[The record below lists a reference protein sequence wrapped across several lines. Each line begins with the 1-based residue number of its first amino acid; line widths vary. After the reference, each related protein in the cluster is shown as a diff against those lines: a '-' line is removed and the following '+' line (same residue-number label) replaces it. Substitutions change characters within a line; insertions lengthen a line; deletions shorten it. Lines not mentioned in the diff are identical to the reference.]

1 MELPKEENELVELA
15 VTTSSAT
22 SYQDLLQAQLG
33 LFESQIERLE
43 NIVTTQCELTGV
55 NPLSQEMAAGSL
67 SIKIGKRPRDLLNP
81 KAIKYMQSV
90 FALKD
95 TISKKETR
103 EISSLFRITATQV
116 RDFFNSQRSRVR
128 KFVRLSREKAN
139 RSTSCNEM
147 HDEVPSTSSPNMP
160 IEPVPI
166 HIVVP
171 TNIEEGPSCS
181 TQVEVLSH
189 VDDLDRHFVDN
200 IFSLM
205 RKEELFSGQ
214 VKLMEWILQIQ
225 NPSVLYWF
233 LTNGGVMILATW
245 LSQAASEEQTSVLN
259 VVLKVLCHLPLQR
272 ALPVHMSA
280 ILQGV
285 NKLRFY
291 RKSDISNRARMLL
304 ARWSKAFAKSQA
316 LKKRNGMNSAADAQD
331 EMLLKQSID
340 EVMCNE
346 ARDSKVDNSGNA
358 LIPFDNQDNLRKL
371 GPSHPLKMITASIDD
386 SNKRRGVL
394 SSQGQ
399 KRRKVQ
405 MVEQPVQRTGTRNP
419 QVAKSVPATQSRPL
433 SADDI
438 QKAKMRAQFMQ
449 NKYGK
454 SITSSEESQKKCTSS
469 QASPSVPNAFVRPK
483 LEEQKKLDLASSEV
497 ATQQETPRDITVNLD
512 SDPPW
517 KKCKNVQI
525 PWQTPPEVK
534 ISDSWHVGIGENSK
548 EVEVQKNRARRER
561 EVVYRTIQ
569 EIPPDPREPWDREMD
584 FDDLLTPEIP
594 IEQMP
599 DVEPLEAPVSA
610 VESQEVAALVAS
622 TSSQNVGGSGMPE
635 PDLELLAELLKN
647 PQLVFAL
654 TSGQA
659 GELSSGETVKLL
671 DLIKANGVN
680 SLSSLAALGTK
691 ADNKVEVSLPSPT
704 PSSDPVTGGL
714 KPDFSRNPFSRLH
727 TVANG
732 NAHKDPGVGQT
743 HPASSLNQPQI
754 PATLVLTPQLS
765 AGGVQQLVHQHQVVP
780 PVSSFQTAS
789 QQWHPPITPANTKL
803 ASEMR
808 LNTNNLANSTL
819 AIPNVLDGASRATR
833 VKTLGN
839 VQPLPGSIMSTLTER
854 QIGRPSSGIVQPHQP
869 KLAQVSYGTEPVV
882 SNSWRVRPGLEPE
895 PHYQEIPRSNNYNA
909 YTGGPLQT
917 LDARERNHL
926 AEAPKFETW
935 SPENS
940 PMRSHEYVVGRN
952 QPQPIMNSRHGYR
965 PERAMLQNSVQPSG
979 YRDHGRGGNRGWR
992 GGRR

>member
-1 MELPKEENELVELA
+1 MELPKEENQLA
-15 VTTSSAT
+15 VATSSAT
-22 SYQDLLQAQLG
+22 SYHDLLHAQLG
-33 LFESQIERLE
+33 LFKSQIEHLK

-67 SIKIGKRPRDLLNP
+67 SIKIGKKPRDLLNP

-116 RDFFNSQRSRVR
+116 RDFFNNKRSRVR
-128 KFVRLSREKAN
+128 KFVTLSREKAN
-139 RSTSCNEM
+139 RSTACNEI
-147 HDEVPSTSSPNMP
+147 HDEVLSTSNPNIP
-160 IEPVPI
+160 NEPVPI
-166 HIVVP
+166 HSVVP
-171 TNIEEGPSCS
+171 MNIEERPSS
-181 TQVEVLSH
+181 SVQDEVLSH
-189 VDDLDRHFVDN
+189 VDNSDRYFVEN

-225 NPSVLYWF
+225 NPSVLNWF

-259 VVLKVLCHLPLQR
+259 VVLKVLCHLPLMK

-304 ARWSKAFAKSQA
+304 ASWSKAFAKSQA
-316 LKKRNGMNSAADAQD
+316 LKKRNGMNLAADAQD
-331 EMLLKQSID
+331 EMLLKQSIE
-340 EVMCNE
+340 EVLGDE
-346 ARDSKVDNSGNA
+346 ARDSKVNDFGNA
-358 LIPFDNQDNLRKL
+358 LIPFENQHNLRKVK
-371 GPSHPLKMITASIDD
+371 PSQPLKMITASTDD

-394 SSQGQ
+394 SIKAQ

-405 MVEQPVQRTGTRNP
+405 MVEQPVQRTGIRSSP

-438 QKAKMRAQFMQ
+438 QKAKMRAQFIQ

-454 SITSSEESQKKCTSS
+454 SITSPDESQKKIISS
-469 QASPSVPNAFVRPK
+469 QASPSVTNAFVRPK
-483 LEEQKKLDLASSEV
+483 LEEQNKLDIASSKV
-497 ATQQETPRDITVNLD
+497 ATQQETPRDVTGNLNLD
-512 SDPPW
+512 PPR
-517 KKCKNVQI
+517 KNCKNVQI
-525 PWQTPPEVK
+525 PWQTPPEIN
-534 ISDSWHVGIGENSK
+534 ISDSWHVGTGESSK
-548 EVEVQKNRARRER
+548 EVEVQKNRAWRER

-569 EIPPDPREPWDREMD
+569 EIPPDPREPWDGEMD

-599 DVEPLEAPVSA
+599 DVEPLEAPV
-610 VESQEVAALVAS
+610 ESQEVAATVAS
-622 TSSQNVGGSGMPE
+622 TSSQNVGGIGMPE

-654 TSGQA
+654 TSGQ
-659 GELSSGETVKLL
+659 GGQLSSGETVKLL
-671 DLIKANGVN
+671 DMIKANGVN
-680 SLSSLAALGTK
+680 SSSSLAALGTK

-714 KPDFSRNPFSRLH
+714 KPDFLRNPFSRQH
-727 TVANG
+727 AVTNG
-732 NAHKDPGVGQT
+732 NAHT
-743 HPASSLNQPQI
+743 LPATSLNYREI
-754 PATLVLTPQLS
+754 PANLVLAPQSS
-765 AGGVQQLVHQHQVVP
+765 AAVQQVVHQHQVVP

-789 QQWHPPITPANTKL
+789 QQWHLNLTSANTKL
-803 ASEMR
+803 ASEMMI
-808 LNTNNLANSTL
+808 NANNLANSTL
-819 AIPNVLDGASRATR
+819 
-833 VKTLGN
+833 GN
-839 VQPLPGSIMSTLTER
+839 AQPLPGSVMSTSTER
-854 QIGRPSSGIVQPHQP
+854 QI
-869 KLAQVSYGTEPVV
+869 SYG
-882 SNSWRVRPGLEPE
+882 PE
-895 PHYQEIPRSNNYNA
+895 PHHREIARSNYYNA
-909 YTGGPLQT
+909 YARGPLQ
-917 LDARERNHL
+917 ASERNHL
-926 AEAPKFETW
+926 EQAPKFETW

-940 PMRSHEYVVGRN
+940 PVRSHEYVVGPN

-965 PERAMLQNSVQPSG
+965 TERAMLQNPVQPSG
-979 YRDHGRGGNRGWR
+979 YQDHGRGRNRGWH

>member
-1 MELPKEENELVELA
+1 MELPKEENQLA

-22 SYQDLLQAQLG
+22 SYHDLLHAQLG
-33 LFESQIERLE
+33 LFKSQVEHLE

-67 SIKIGKRPRDLLNP
+67 SIKIGKKPRDLLNP

-116 RDFFNSQRSRVR
+116 RDFFNNKRSRVR
-128 KFVRLSREKAN
+128 KFITLSREKAN
-139 RSTSCNEM
+139 RSTACNEIP
-147 HDEVPSTSSPNMP
+147 DEAPSTSNPNIP

-166 HIVVP
+166 HSVVP
-171 TNIEEGPSCS
+171 INIEEGPSCS
-181 TQVEVLSH
+181 TQDEVLSH
-189 VDDLDRHFVDN
+189 VDNSDRYFVDN

-259 VVLKVLCHLPLQR
+259 VVLKVLCHLPLMK
-272 ALPVHMSA
+272 ALPVQMSA

-291 RKSDISNRARMLL
+291 SKSDISNRARMLL

-316 LKKRNGMNSAADAQD
+316 LKKRNGMNSAANAQD

-340 EVMCNE
+340 EVMGNE
-346 ARDSKVDNSGNA
+346 ARDSKVDNSANA
-358 LIPFDNQDNLRKL
+358 LISFENQDNLRKL
-371 GPSHPLKMITASIDD
+371 RPSQPPKMITASTDD

-394 SSQGQ
+394 SSQAQ

-405 MVEQPVQRTGTRNP
+405 MVEQPVQRTGVRSSP

-454 SITSSEESQKKCTSS
+454 SITSPDESQKKSLSS

-483 LEEQKKLDLASSEV
+483 LEEQKKLDIASSKV
-497 ATQQETPRDITVNLD
+497 ATKQETPRDVTVNVDL
-512 SDPPW
+512 DPPR
-517 KKCKNVQI
+517 KKCNNVQI
-525 PWQTPPEVK
+525 PWQTPPEIK

-569 EIPPDPREPWDREMD
+569 EIPPDPREPWDGEMD

-599 DVEPLEAPVSA
+599 DVEPLEAPV
-610 VESQEVAALVAS
+610 ESQEVAATTAS
-622 TSSQNVGGSGMPE
+622 TSSQNVSGVGMPE

-654 TSGQA
+654 TSGQ
-659 GELSSGETVKLL
+659 GGPLSSGETVKLL
-671 DLIKANGVN
+671 DMIKANGVN
-680 SLSSLAALGTK
+680 SSSSLAALGTK

-704 PSSDPVTGGL
+704 PSSNPVTGGL
-714 KPDFSRNPFSRLH
+714 KPDFLRNPFSRQNA
-727 TVANG
+727 VANG
-732 NAHKDPGVGQT
+732 NAHI
-743 HPASSLNQPQI
+743 PASSLNHSKI
-754 PATLVLTPQLS
+754 PANLVLASQSS
-765 AGGVQQLVHQHQVVP
+765 AVQQLVHQHQVVP
-780 PVSSFQTAS
+780 PASSFRTAS
-789 QQWHPPITPANTKL
+789 QQWHLHITSANTKL
-803 ASEMR
+803 ASEMMP
-808 LNTNNLANSTL
+808 NTNNLANSTL
-819 AIPNVLDGASRATR
+819 
-833 VKTLGN
+833 GN
-839 VQPLPGSIMSTLTER
+839 AQPLPGPVMSTLTER
-854 QIGRPSSGIVQPHQP
+854 QI
-869 KLAQVSYGTEPVV
+869 SYG
-882 SNSWRVRPGLEPE
+882 PE
-895 PHYQEIPRSNNYNA
+895 PHYREIAQSNYYNA
-909 YTGGPLQT
+909 YTRGPLQ
-917 LDARERNHL
+917 ASERNHL
-926 AEAPKFETW
+926 EEAPKFETW

-940 PMRSHEYVVGRN
+940 PMRSHGYVVGRN

-965 PERAMLQNSVQPSG
+965 AEGAMLQDPLQPSG
-979 YRDHGRGGNRGWR
+979 YQDHGRGGNRGWH